1 MVSNLMTNKQIP
13 FEKME
18 PPFCFGMTKPYNHY
32 GATIIIMEWSDHNGL
47 GNRPLVRACL
57 RSNMVAPY
65 PLAPYDHMK
74 APYALVT
81 KNRMVSPYDFD

>member
-47 GNRPLVRACL
+47 GNRPLNKKHQYQFNSNRD
-57 RSNMVAPY
+57 RSEIYQRPMEVYSEN
-65 PLAPYDHMK
+65 
-74 APYALVT
+74 T
-81 KNRMVSPYDFD
+81 E